1 MVGESTRMACKYQG
15 KPIPDIRWLRHG
27 KAIENDDVK
36 YKISVDNASEKD
48 VTSYLEIIKYVFF
61 KHKSMLFYHLFRG
74 IALDRYITLY
84 LYIFNF
90 SLSHSDN
97 GTYLCHGMN
106 EYHSDV
112 AVMDTVVFDKPQVN
126 LDLVKSVDEDKIYIN
141 WTIVR
146 WNTPVTDY
154 YLSYR
159 EKDQNSWEY
168 YVLEKISPKA
178 NSFVMRNLTA
188 NTSYFIKLAAK
199 NK

>member
-1 MVGESTRMACKYQG
+1 
-15 KPIPDIRWLRHG
+15 
-27 KAIENDDVK
+27 
-36 YKISVDNASEKD
+36 
-48 VTSYLEIIKYVFF
+48 
-61 KHKSMLFYHLFRG
+61 
-74 IALDRYITLY
+74 
-84 LYIFNF
+84 
-90 SLSHSDN
+90 
-97 GTYLCHGMN
+97 MN

-159 EKDQNSWEY
+159 EKDQSSWEY

>member
-1 MVGESTRMACKYQG
+1 MQ
-15 KPIPDIRWLRHG
+15 I
-27 KAIENDDVK
+27 IEN
-36 YKISVDNASEKD
+36 I
-48 VTSYLEIIKYVFF
+48 EINYYIPILY
-61 KHKSMLFYHLFRG
+61 SLNRLIFRYFEV
-74 IALDRYITLY
+74 II
-84 LYIFNF
+84 IFHF
-90 SLSHSDN
+90 SLSHGDN

-112 AVMDTVVFDKPQVN
+112 AVMDTVVYDKPQVN
-126 LDLVKSVDEDKIYIN
+126 IDLVKSVDDDKIYIN

-178 NSFVMRNLTA
+178 TSFVMRNLTA